1 MRAESRQLAAIVLAA
16 GKGTRMKSQLPKV
29 LHPLAGVP
37 MVGRVISTL
46 NSIGIQE
53 ICAVIGGELEQLSAC
68 LENYQPLTLTVQ
80 TERLGTGEAVACAG
94 FGFNNTPVPNYAKGY
109 WWSGTKLDCKHVL
122 ICAGDTPALDGQV
135 LRSFLDSCFSKDS
148 RLAVLAMRHPQP
160 RGYGRILTDEQGQLQ
175 AIVEEKDATASEKK
189 IDICNSGVI
198 FAEKDLLFSLL
209 GRLTTANAQKEYY
222 LTDCFSLARKQGIG
236 ADVWVT
242 DHYEAFDG
250 VNDRRQLADLE
261 QRILRRIRENWM
273 LQGVT
278 FQLAESTYIEDTVL
292 IGEDSVIGPHCSL
305 LGRTRIGKSC
315 EIGSHVCLKDVI
327 IPDGTKVPPGT
338 IQSSTTAS

>member
-1 MRAESRQLAAIVLAA
+1 MRAESRQFAAIVLAA

-37 MVGRVISTL
+37 MVGRVLSTL
-46 NSIGIQE
+46 NSIGIHD
-53 ICAVIGGELEQLSAC
+53 ICAVIGGELDQLSAC

-80 TERLGTGEAVACAG
+80 TDRLGTGEAVACAG
-94 FGFNNTPVPNYAKGY
+94 FGFNNTQIPSYAKGY
-109 WWSGTKLDCKHVL
+109 WWSGGKLDCTHVL

-135 LRSFLDSCFSKDS
+135 LRSFLDSCQSKGS

-160 RGYGRILTDEQGQLQ
+160 RGYGRILMNDQGQLQ
-175 AIVEEKDATASEKK
+175 GIVEEKDATATEKK
-189 IDICNSGVI
+189 IEICNSGVI

-209 GRLTTANAQKEYY
+209 GQLTTANAQKEYY
-222 LTDCFSLARKQGIG
+222 LTDCFALARKQNIG

-250 VNDRRQLADLE
+250 INDRRQLADLE

-273 LQGVT
+273 LAGVT
-278 FQLAESTYIEDTVL
+278 FQMADSCYIEESVL
-292 IGEDSVIGPHCSL
+292 IGEDARIGPHCTL

-327 IPDGTKVPPGT
+327 IPDGTKVPSGT